1 MTHASPERP
10 MDQQTYVAYITRAQ
24 QAESVR
30 ELHEIAT
37 EVRQAHPH
45 DPDAAR
51 VADLCQMYAIDRL
64 EQLRHGRRRIVTPS

>member
-1 MTHASPERP
+1 

-30 ELHEIAT
+30 ELHAIAT
-37 EVRQAHPH
+37 EVRRTFPS
-45 DPDAAR
+45 DPDATR

-64 EQLRHGRRRIVTPS
+64 EHLRHTRRRAVPR